1 MSRAP
6 LTALQAFAAA
16 ARMGNLTRAADGL
29 HVTVSALSHQM
40 RALEERLGR
49 KLFVRQ
55 ARGVTLTPEGQRLYD
70 SVRPHLEAIE
80 RALKPFQTRCD
91 DVLTLSLIPSVA
103 NGWLIPRLGA
113 FLAAHPEIE
122 INLQSTTHLV
132 DFGREPIDA
141 ALRFGPG
148 QWAGLVTEKLFD
160 EWLTPVASSGLLARL
175 GKPGF
180 SDLGRW
186 PLLDDGSG
194 RWATW
199 FRTYGGSAPERY
211 VARFDDLDALH
222 RAATEELGVA
232 LGRMTMAQ
240 PLLDA
245 GRLVTLTSRR
255 IVAES
260 AHYLV
265 YPERSREHRGLL
277 VFREWL
283 HREAR
288 GYTAKNAEAGEN
300 HD

>member
-16 ARMGNLTRAADGL
+16 ARAGNLTRAAESL

-49 KLFVRQ
+49 RLLVRQ
-55 ARGVTLTPEGQRLYD
+55 PRGVALTAEGQRLYD
-70 SVRPHLEAIE
+70 GVRPHLDAIE
-80 RALKPFQTRCD
+80 RALKPFQARCE

-103 NGWLIPRLGA
+103 NGWLIPRLGT
-113 FLAAHPEIE
+113 FLAAHPQIE
-122 INLQSTTHLV
+122 INLQSSSSLV
-132 DFGREPIDA
+132 DFEREPIDA

-148 QWAGLVTEKLFD
+148 RWPGLTSEKLFD
-160 EWLTPVASSGLLARL
+160 EWLTPVASPELIARL
-175 GKPGF
+175 GRPALR
-180 SDLGRW
+180 DLGRC

-194 RWATW
+194 RWVTW
-199 FRTYGGSAPERY
+199 FNTDGGTAPVRFA
-211 VARFDDLDALH
+211 ARFDDLDALH
-222 RAATEELGVA
+222 RAATEGLGIA

-265 YPERSREHRGLL
+265 YPERSREHRGLR

-283 HREAR
+283 HVEAHA
-288 GYTAKNAEAGEN
+288 YAAKNSEPGDN
-300 HD
+300 RG